1 MWDFDPDYY
10 DPYLGWQTGPKKFT
24 KKYLETIP
32 HRKYTKDIKKTIEAA
47 GESAK
52 GTWTGY
58 RDWTKNRT
66 MGKDLPAV
74 LAARQG
80 ITDAAKG
87 IGKVLTAGGEESMQ
101 SRRGLGSFTPWAQMG
116 LSEKEY
122 KTNLKQRQLDKGIGT
137 NEELLQRAI
146 GDKKDSVLNN
156 KSKNSP
162 QPIAAGEVNKDPN
175 PFTQTGGIDFPT
187 NAEGWLSKGEVSEAL
202 MEQLKSGEVPKGI
215 KPTDPKP
222 TEKKPWTEGPAG
234 KALATLAILG
244 AHGNP
249 SQQMGIAKQFSSEDR
264 STPAYD
270 PKASTKPK
278 TAAWDEDLY
287 DIYGLG

>member
-1 MWDFDPDYY
+1 MWEFDPDYK
-10 DPYLGWQTGPKKFT
+10 DPYLGWEIEKGKFT
-24 KKYLETIP
+24 KNILETIP

-74 LAARQG
+74 LAARKMIPQ
-80 ITDAAKG
+80 A
-87 IGKVLTAGGEESMQ
+87 LTAGGEESMQ

-116 LSEKEY
+116 LSEEKY
-122 KTNLKQRQLDKGIGT
+122 KSNLKQRQLDKGIGT
-137 NEELLQRAI
+137 NEELLQHNI
-146 GDKKDSVLNN
+146 GDT
-156 KSKNSP
+156 KNSALNQSSETP
-162 QPIAAGEVNKDPN
+162 GDTTNRKPEPLVNKDQKL
-175 PFTQTGGIDFPT
+175 FSQTGDISFNTD
-187 NAEGWLSKGEVSEAL
+187 SKITKGDIPEAL
-202 MEQLKSGEVPKGI
+202 REQLESGKTPEGI

-222 TEKKPWTEGPAG
+222 TEKKPWTEGKLG

-244 AHGNP
+244 AHGD
-249 SQQMGIAKQFSSEDR
+249 SAKQMGIANTFSKEDR
-264 STPAYD
+264 SIPAYD

-278 TAAWDEDLY
+278 GSAWNLASLNLED